1 MESAMG
7 ALGVLLPKLTQLLQD
22 EYNLHKNAKKDI
34 QYVSKELQRI
44 YATLQMVSEMQ
55 PENLTKLVKMWV
67 ADVRELS
74 YDMED
79 IVDSF
84 LVRVQGPER
93 PNKKGTKRILKEM
106 TQKLTKAWAYSG
118 IGHEIKDLKERV
130 KEVADRRDRYKIETV
145 VPAKT
150 TSVDPRVTALYTNL
164 TKLVGIDEAR
174 EELITRV
181 IAEDDTSTLQ
191 QRIISIVGFG
201 GLGKTTLAKAVC
213 EKLKNKFD
221 CTALIPVSR
230 NPDTKKLLKDI
241 LYELDKQKYENIHGA
256 LLDERQLIDLARE
269 FLQNKR
275 YFIVIDDI
283 WSMEPWDVLSCAL
296 VDNNMISRIIIT
308 TRKIDV
314 AEQVGGYCY
323 KLKPLSPDS
332 SKMLF
337 CRRIF
342 GCGDIF
348 PEQYYEVSEKFLKKC
363 AGVPLAI
370 ITTSGLLANKLGN
383 VKEWHQLCDSIGS
396 GIGRNDDMENMRK
409 ILSLSYYDLPSH
421 RKTCLL
427 YLSIYP
433 EDYKIDKEEL
443 IWKWIAEGFVQH
455 GKGGQSLFEIGESYF
470 HELVNRSLVQPIYS
484 SDHDSSTLHD
494 VDEPWSCHVHDMVL
508 DLISSL
514 SREENFA
521 TTVLGDDNGD
531 TYSGNKIHRLAL
543 HDTNWPT
550 RDISRLNISKLRSL
564 TIFGSG
570 CIINSMPP
578 SLPCYRLLR
587 VLDLRYS
594 NFVCGH
600 SSLRLFIGNLVHLRY
615 LRLPWDVYTDEVLAE
630 IGKLQ
635 YLQWLDLGGA
645 ENIRELPSSILG
657 LKKLMLLFINTRIR
671 LPAGLKNLTSLEELR
686 HQVLVDSVQLAEEQ
700 GHLTQLRILSLVVS
714 LEMKKDEEGRWDE
727 SLRTALVGSLANL
740 HKIQT
745 LDIYNNNYESDLD
758 GSMDSPLGNLRDL
771 IIFSI
776 KLLPSWINPVTLPL
790 LSRLQI
796 IMVSQVRRQDI
807 QVLGMLQALTS
818 LDIRVSGGRPRPRVL
833 ERSVV
838 GADAFPCLV
847 ECTLLGFPV
856 VPSMFPAGAMPRLET
871 FRFYIDLEAFS
882 TGGDLT
888 VDDDL
893 ALGHLPSLQ
902 EVAVSKLVT
911 AGDEAVSSQDEVAT
925 KVKEK
930 LWHEKDVHPNHPS
943 IYLY

>member
-269 FLQNKR
+269 FLQNK
-275 YFIVIDDI
+275 
-283 WSMEPWDVLSCAL
+283 
-296 VDNNMISRIIIT
+296 
-308 TRKIDV
+308 
-314 AEQVGGYCY
+314 
-323 KLKPLSPDS
+323 
-332 SKMLF
+332 
-337 CRRIF
+337 RRIF